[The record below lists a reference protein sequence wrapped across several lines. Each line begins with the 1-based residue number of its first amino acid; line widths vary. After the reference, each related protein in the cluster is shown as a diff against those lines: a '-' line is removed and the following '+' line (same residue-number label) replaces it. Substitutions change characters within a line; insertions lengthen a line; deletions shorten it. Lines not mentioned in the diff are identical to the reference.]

1 MTELTVVSSHGTL
14 TIDGEG
20 RVHHFEPNETGDPKD
35 IKHLNSITRFD
46 LREWCRHHDGF
57 TFPHRFDI
65 LDLGYWYKNVR
76 EQEVKYVP
84 ADKDWRKTVAEQKEA
99 SNG

>member
-1 MTELTVVSSHGTL
+1 MTELTVVSSHGTI

-20 RVHHFEPNETGDPKD
+20 QVLSFEPNETGDTKS

-46 LREWCRHHDGF
+46 LMEWCKHHG
-57 TFPHRFDI
+57 TYTLPTRFDI
-65 LDLGYWYKNVR
+65 LDLAYWYYDKRTAANV
-76 EQEVKYVP
+76 YVR
-84 ADKDWRKTVAEQKEA
+84 ADKGWRELKQEEK